1 MLNRLHVLLYLSL
14 IFNTSILNASV
25 YDEDILN
32 IFSKVLPRLV
42 LMSSQTNDIKDEIN
56 ICLLRDDIDERT
68 ATSLIE
74 KTNKYYPNG
83 IKNYQINFIKTNYSN
98 INQCIN
104 TAASFLLNSND
115 PNIKHALEFSHAHKI
130 LTISYDS
137 KLLKDGVDI
146 SMFLGRKVTP
156 YINAKS
162 IRNKDIELN
171 NTLLRIS
178 KIYNSEPK

>member
-1 MLNRLHVLLYLSL
+1 MLNGLHVLLYLSL
-14 IFNTSILNASV
+14 IFNTNILNASI

-42 LMSSQTNDIKDEIN
+42 LMSSQKNDIKNKIN
-56 ICLLRDDIDERT
+56 ICLLRDEIDERT
-68 ATSLIE
+68 ALLLIE
-74 KTNKYYPNG
+74 RTNKYYPNG
-83 IKNYQINFIKTNYSN
+83 IKDYQINFIITSYAN
-98 INQCIN
+98 ISECIN
-104 TAASFLLNSND
+104 TSASFLFNSND
-115 PNIKHALEFSHAHKI
+115 ANIKEALEFSHAHRI

-137 KLLKDGVDI
+137 KFLKDGVDI

-178 KIYNSEPK
+178 RIYNSDTK